1 MGNVAEIRSGLQDLV
16 RSGVSAAV
24 QREAEAMLAPG
35 SEGLMSL
42 LDAAVVEGIE
52 VALAEVSESYATQ
65 VLGAARYART
75 SARAGQRSGHRS
87 RRVVTPFGRIEL
99 RFVKTRSGAVVPPF
113 AQDLGRFAREV
124 MQLGRELWTRGLST
138 RTVAKVAEDA
148 LGGRASH
155 TTVATWVQDAADEV
169 LRWLNRPLRK
179 DIAYLVLDGIYVSI
193 LRESARTEPIL
204 VAVGITESGEKEV
217 LDVMPAPSESAE
229 SWSTLLARLRARG
242 LDPRTLKLVIT
253 DGNDGGGASRRGRA
267 AERAS
272 PALRGPQGQKRRGCV
287 PETPQRQGAQ
297 GGERHLEGPEQGGGA
312 EPSEGV
318 PRGLPGEPPSAR
330 GHHRGRLRGHAD
342 LLRIRRDEVGD
353 AEVDE
358 RAGARESRAEA
369 EIPRG
374 GRDEGRAGRGA
385 SRCPR
390 GDEAERRL
398 ERHGGQ
404 GIQENTRAE
413 LRRAG

>member
-253 DGNDGGGASRRGRA
+253 DGNDGVVRA
-267 AERAS
+267 AEAELPNVPRQRCVVHKVRNVVGACPRHLKGKAPKEASAIWKAPNKAEARSRAKAFLEAYQES
-272 PALRGPQGQKRRGCV
+272 HPRLAAIIEDDFEATLTFYEFDATRWATLKSTNVQERVNRELKRRF
-287 PETPQRQGAQ
+287 R
-297 GGERHLEGPEQGGGA
+297 
-312 EPSEGV
+312 
-318 PRGLPGEPPSAR
+318 
-330 GHHRGRLRGHAD
+330 
-342 LLRIRRDEVGD
+342 EVG
-353 AEVDE
+353 AMKGEQAAV
-358 RAGARESRAEA
+358 RHAALVAMRLN
-369 EIPRG
+369 
-374 GRDEGRAGRGA
+374 
-385 SRCPR
+385 
-390 GDEAERRL
+390 GDWKGTVVKGFRR
-398 ERHGGQ
+398 
-404 GIQENTRAE
+404 TRA
-413 LRRAG
+413 RS